1 MFGTYD
7 TIQVNDD
14 EIKVELLYEA
24 ESYNQEGV
32 SMFECGI
39 VKAIPITD
47 NIFIHKR
54 VLAGQYDKQFQRT
67 IELHYLQD
75 H

>member
-7 TIQVNDD
+7 TIQCGDD
-14 EIKVELLYEA
+14 EIKVELLYDA
-24 ESYNQEGV
+24 ESYQQEGQ

-39 VKAIPITD
+39 YKAIPITD

-54 VLAGQYDKQFQRT
+54 VHAGQYNDQFQRT
-67 IELHYLQD
+67 IEQHYLQD